1 MGEFAL
7 LQSIERC
14 DQGYNWRTYYLG
26 TVRIRRPILP
36 DHIYIVWYTMD
47 LEGVHI
53 EPLVLHGIGLSLC
66 FFPLAASCLL
76 LLA

>member
-14 DQGYNWRTYYLG
+14 DQGYNGQTYYLG

-66 FFPLAASCLL
+66 FPLAAACLL